1 MIILDT
7 NVLSELMRDDPNAK
21 VLAWLDLQPS
31 ASIWITTVT
40 LMESR
45 FGLFRMPAGKRR
57 DHRLKELELILAEDI
72 ERRFAPFDEAAALST
87 ALLLAERQLKGRPI
101 EYRDA
106 MIAGI
111 AISTKATLATRNVA
125 HFSDLGT
132 NLVNPW
138 D

>member
-7 NVLSELMRDDPNAK
+7 NVLSELMRDFPNAK
-21 VLAWLDLQPS
+21 VLAWLDLQPP

-45 FGLFRMPAGKRR
+45 FGLFRMPARKRR

-87 ALLLAERQLKGRPI
+87 ALLLAERPPDRI
-101 EYRDA
+101 SRRDDRRHCDFH
-106 MIAGI
+106 
-111 AISTKATLATRNVA
+111 K
-125 HFSDLGT
+125 SDLGHSERRAFQ
-132 NLVNPW
+132 
-138 D
+138 